1 MSRIITLIQRSR
13 LTTALMVVVSAV
25 AILPAAASAHQTWFG
40 SSLNHSPANAGN
52 TCAEDGV
59 SGGSV
64 CTHVG
69 SYYPGFS
76 GRTGS
81 PHTGTV
87 VAIKLLADAPM
98 TARIRV
104 VAVRNVAS
112 NHKSGQAKAVVKG
125 PVLHVAGT
133 GNVERFSV
141 HMQIK
146 RGQELALDTSAN
158 TAEYCSDGT
167 PGQLLFDP
175 ILGLG
180 QNYRHSSGVDGCLML
195 VQGVLDY

>member
-1 MSRIITLIQRSR
+1 MSSITTLIRRSR
-13 LTTALMVVVSAV
+13 LMSALVLALSAV
-25 AILPAAASAHQTWFG
+25 AVLPAIASAHTTWFG

-52 TCAEDGV
+52 SCADDGV
-59 SGGSV
+59 SGSSL

-87 VAIKLLADAPM
+87 TAIKLLADAPM

-104 VAVRNVAS
+104 VAVRNVAG
-112 NHKSGQAKAVVKG
+112 NHKSGQAKAVVRG

-133 GNVERFSV
+133 GRVERFTV
-141 HMQIK
+141 HMKIK
-146 RGQELALDTSAN
+146 RGQELALDTRGN

-175 ILGLG
+175 ILGVG

-195 VQGVLDY
+195 VQGVLHY

>member
-1 MSRIITLIQRSR
+1 MSSITTIVQRSR
-13 LTTALMVVVSAV
+13 LISALVLVVSAV
-25 AILPAAASAHQTWFG
+25 SVLPAAASAHRTWFG
-40 SSLNHSPANAGN
+40 SSLNHSPANSGS

-87 VAIKLLADAPM
+87 VAIRLLADGPM
-98 TARIRV
+98 TARVRV
-104 VAVRNVAS
+104 VAVRHVSS
-112 NHKSGQAKAVVKG
+112 NHKSGQAKAVVRG
-125 PVLHVAGT
+125 PVLHVQGT
-133 GNVERFSV
+133 GHVERFSV
-141 HMQIK
+141 HLK
-146 RGQELALDTSAN
+146 VAKGQELSLDTSSN
-158 TAEYCSDGT
+158 TAEYCSDST

-180 QNYRHSSGVDGCLML
+180 QNYRHSNGVDGCLML

>member
-1 MSRIITLIQRSR
+1 MSSITNIIQRSR
-13 LTTALMVVVSAV
+13 LVSALVLVVSAV
-25 AILPAAASAHQTWFG
+25 AVLPAAASAHRTWFG
-40 SSLNHSPANAGN
+40 SSLDHSPANTN
-52 TCAEDGV
+52 STCADDGV
-59 SGGSV
+59 TGDPV

-76 GRTGS
+76 GRTGA
-81 PHTGTV
+81 PHTGTI

-104 VAVRNVAS
+104 VAIHHLAS
-112 NHKSGQAKAVVKG
+112 NHKSGLGKDAVRG

-133 GNVERFSV
+133 GSVERFTV
-141 HMQIK
+141 HLKVK
-146 RGQELALDTSAN
+146 RGQDLALDTTDN
-158 TAEYCSDGT
+158 HAEYCSDST

-175 ILGLG
+175 VLGLG

-195 VQGVLDY
+195 VQGVEDY